1 MEDNKMTVRHAF
13 DEQLSVLKEMLLEM
27 ATTAENSIG
36 LAITAL
42 KNRDMALAQ
51 QVIAGDDVID
61 EQERRIEA
69 ACLELIARQ
78 QPMAADLRLIS
89 MVLKMITDI
98 ERIADHSSDISEI
111 TLRLG
116 QEEPIKPLVD
126 IPQMAEAARDMVHHA
141 IRAFVNNDMDTALE
155 VCRRD
160 DEVDRLFEK
169 VIVDLSTMMK
179 ANPAV
184 VDRAI
189 DLIFIAKYLER
200 IGDHATNIGEWVAYN
215 ITGKHRHLTHDC

>member
-1 MEDNKMTVRHAF
+1 MRHTF
-13 DEQLSVLKEMLLEM
+13 EEHLSELKDKVLAM
-27 ATTAENSIG
+27 AVNAENSID
-36 LAITAL
+36 LAMTAL
-42 KNRDMALAQ
+42 KRRDMSLARL
-51 QVIAGDDVID
+51 VIEGDDVID
-61 EQERRIEA
+61 EQERQIEA
-69 ACLELIARQ
+69 GCIELIARQ

-116 QEEPIKPLVD
+116 NEEPIKPLVD
-126 IPQMAEAARDMVHHA
+126 IPKMADAARAMVHQA
-141 IRAFVNNDMDTALE
+141 IRAYVANDLDMALA
-155 VCRRD
+155 VCQRD
-160 DEVDRLFEK
+160 DEVDALFAK
-169 VIVDLSTMMK
+169 VVMDLSLMMK

-200 IGDHATNIGEWVAYN
+200 VGDHATNIGEWVAYN
-215 ITGKHRHLTHDC
+215 ITGRHRHLTHEQI

>member
-1 MEDNKMTVRHAF
+1 MTYRHVF
-13 DEQLSVLKEMLLEM
+13 DEQLSDLKDLLLEM
-27 ATTAENSIG
+27 AVATENSID

-42 KNRDMALAQ
+42 KNRDMELART
-51 QVIAGDDVID
+51 VIDGDDEID
-61 EQERRIEA
+61 AYEQRIERM
-69 ACLELIARQ
+69 CLELIARQ

-126 IPQMAEAARDMVHHA
+126 IPRMAAVAKDMVHHA
-141 IRAFVNNDMDTALE
+141 IRAFVGNDMEMALE
-155 VCRRD
+155 VCRKD
-160 DEVDRLFEK
+160 DEVARLFEK
-169 VIVDLSTMMK
+169 VIVDLTTMMK
-179 ANPAV
+179 ADPSV

-189 DLIFIAKYLER
+189 DLVFIAKYLER
-200 IGDHATNIGEWVAYN
+200 VGDHATNIGEWVVFN
-215 ITGKHRHLTHDC
+215 ITGKHRHLTHESSNQ

>member
-1 MEDNKMTVRHAF
+1 MTIRHAF
-13 DEQLSVLKEMLLEM
+13 DEQLSVLKDMLLEM
-27 ATTAENSIG
+27 ATATENSID
-36 LAITAL
+36 LAMTAL
-42 KNRDMALAQ
+42 KTRDMALAE

-61 EQERRIEA
+61 ELERSIEVK
-69 ACLELIARQ
+69 CLELIARQ

-126 IPQMAEAARDMVHHA
+126 IPQMAEVARHMVHHA
-141 IRAFVNNDMDTALE
+141 IRAFVNNDMETALE
-155 VCRRD
+155 VCKRD

-200 IGDHATNIGEWVAYN
+200 IGDHATNIGEWVAFN
-215 ITGKHRHLTHDC
+215 VTGKHKHLTHEQ

>member
-1 MEDNKMTVRHAF
+1 MTYRHVF
-13 DEQLSVLKEMLLEM
+13 DEQLSDLKDLLLEM
-27 ATTAENSIG
+27 AVATENSID

-42 KNRDMALAQ
+42 KNRDMELART
-51 QVIAGDDVID
+51 VIDGDDEID
-61 EQERRIEA
+61 AYEQRIERM
-69 ACLELIARQ
+69 CLELIARQ

-126 IPQMAEAARDMVHHA
+126 IPRMAAVAKDMVHHA
-141 IRAFVNNDMDTALE
+141 IRAFVGNDMEMALE
-155 VCRRD
+155 VCRKD

-169 VIVDLSTMMK
+169 VIVDLTTMMK
-179 ANPAV
+179 ADPSV

-189 DLIFIAKYLER
+189 DLVFIAKYLER
-200 IGDHATNIGEWVAYN
+200 VGVHATNIGEWVVFN
-215 ITGKHRHLTHDC
+215 ITGKHRHLTHESSNQ

>member
-1 MEDNKMTVRHAF
+1 M
-13 DEQLSVLKEMLLEM
+13 
-27 ATTAENSIG
+27 
-36 LAITAL
+36 
-42 KNRDMALAQ
+42 
-51 QVIAGDDVID
+51 ID
-61 EQERRIEA
+61 EQERRSKPT
-69 ACLELIARQ
+69 CLELIARQ

-126 IPQMAEAARDMVHHA
+126 IPQMAEAARDMVHRA
-141 IRAFVNNDMDTALE
+141 IRAFVDNDMDMALE

-179 ANPAV
+179 AEPGRRGQG
-184 VDRAI
+184 DRPH
-189 DLIFIAKYLER
+189 L
-200 IGDHATNIGEWVAYN
+200 
-215 ITGKHRHLTHDC
+215 HREIPGTRRRPRHEHRRMGGLQHHGQAQAPDARQ

>member
-1 MEDNKMTVRHAF
+1 MTYRHVF
-13 DEQLSVLKEMLLEM
+13 DEQLTGLRDTLLEM
-27 ATTAENSIG
+27 AMSTETSIE
-36 LAITAL
+36 LAMTAL
-42 KNRDMALAQ
+42 KNRDMELARK
-51 QVIAGDDVID
+51 VIAGDDAID
-61 EQERRIEA
+61 ALEQRIETM
-69 ACLELIARQ
+69 CLELIARQ

-116 QEEPIKPLVD
+116 KEEPIKPLVD
-126 IPQMAEAARDMVHHA
+126 IPEMAAVAKDMVHHA
-141 IRAFVNNDMDTALE
+141 IRAFVNNDMDMALE
-155 VCRRD
+155 VCHKD

-169 VIVDLSTMMK
+169 VIIDLSTMMK

-200 IGDHATNIGEWVAYN
+200 VGDHATNIGEWVVFN
-215 ITGKHRHLTHDC
+215 ITGKHSHLTHE